1 MMVAGPSGCGKT
13 TFVCNLI
20 KNITRLIFPKIEKI
34 KWCNPEISAIPRN
47 IVFPDIDFYTNIP
60 EELNEN
66 ENKPTLIVLDDL
78 MLDSANKQVCELF
91 TKGSHH
97 RNLSIILLTQNV
109 FHQGKFSRDISLNCK
124 YLVLFKN
131 PRDKSQIFPLARQLY
146 PENIK
151 GFLGV
156 YNESTSNPHGYIVL
170 DLTQDVNDLFRIRT
184 NIFSEEYSV
193 CFCATKDLN
202 NCLKYETIE
211 EKPTYVTCSRKMQ
224 QQEFS

>member
-1 MMVAGPSGCGKT
+1 VEKT

-20 KNITRLIFPKIEKI
+20 ENIDRLIYPKIETI
-34 KWCNPEISAIPRN
+34 KWCNPEISAIPKN
-47 IVFPDIDFYTNIP
+47 LAFPDIDFYTSIP
-60 EELNEN
+60 KEFSGN

-151 GFLGV
+151 GFLRV
-156 YNESTSNPHGYIVL
+156 YNESTSKPHGYIVL
-170 DLTQDVNDLFRIRT
+170 DLTQDINDLFRIRT
-184 NIFSEEYSV
+184 NIFSKEYCI
-193 CFCATKDLN
+193 CFCDTGDLN
-202 NCLKYETIE
+202 NSCQKYETIE
-211 EKPTYVTCSRKMQ
+211 EKPTYITCTRKV
-224 QQEFS
+224 QQEEIS